1 MVCPLDLAEANA
13 RRLLRPVFSERRTP
27 CKGSIRQAHVI
38 FRRAFAALKERE
50 MSTPLYRDYILA
62 NNPDPAD
69 LQRKVW
75 DGTPWIVDVYT
86 GGSANVDR
94 DRSIILWC
102 ADHFGEEAWP
112 FSDEPRAGRWKRGG
126 ATVFGWTWY
135 GFDTEEAMNEF
146 RAAWPDPTI
155 EEIAAEQGPRFDPQ
169 RDGSKQDRG
178 A

>member
-1 MVCPLDLAEANA
+1 M
-13 RRLLRPVFSERRTP
+13 T
-27 CKGSIRQAHVI
+27 
-38 FRRAFAALKERE
+38 
-50 MSTPLYRDYILA
+50 TPLYRDYILA
-62 NNPDPAD
+62 NNPDPTD

-112 FSDEPRAGRWKRGG
+112 FTDEPRAGRWKRGG

-155 EEIAAEQGPRFDPQ
+155 EEIAAEQGPRFGPKD
-169 RDGSKQDRG
+169 DGLAGDVVEKDNG
-178 A
+178 